1 MIVSNEATVPKEAHV
16 QGEWFIGR
24 DGASYG
30 PYSWDDMRAF
40 AVQGVIKGSDLV
52 WAAHLPGYVPA
63 KRIQDLMPS
72 KGGAPATSTPQAP
85 PWGQP

>member
-1 MIVSNEATVPKEAHV
+1 M

-40 AVQGVIKGSDLV
+40 AAQGVIKGNDLV

-72 KGGAPATSTPQAP
+72 KRGATAPPAPSAP
-85 PWGQP
+85 PWSQP

>member
-1 MIVSNEATVPKEAHV
+1 M

-30 PYSWDDMRAF
+30 PYSWDDMRTF
-40 AVQGVIKGSDLV
+40 AAQGVIKGNDLV
-52 WAAHLPGYVPA
+52 WTAHLPGYVPA

-72 KGGAPATSTPQAP
+72 KPSATPPPAPSAP
-85 PWGQP
+85 PRSQP